1 LLCSSARRFYS
12 ADMFLPEPKKP
23 GAQRRRLMP
32 GQSKMLWSSLMIAAG
47 SFMPWISTGFGNISG
62 ATGQGAGYWTFIA
75 AMLGVS
81 GALMP
86 WRKVAITH
94 AIIVALVATLLPLW
108 QVLHL
113 VNLVGL
119 SGWMPGIGLVLVFFG
134 GLFVSTAARTLIN
147 LEVVP
152 VPQTAAA

>member
-1 LLCSSARRFYS
+1 
-12 ADMFLPEPKKP
+12 MFLPENKP
-23 GAQRRRLMP
+23 AGAQRRRLMP
-32 GQSKMLWSSLMIAAG
+32 GQGQMLWASLMIAVG
-47 SFMPWISTGFGNISG
+47 SFMPWVSTGFGNISG

-94 AIIVALVATLLPLW
+94 AVIVALAATLLPLW

-113 VNLVGL
+113 VNLVGF

-134 GLFVSTAARTLIN
+134 GLFVAKAAHTLTN
-147 LEVVP
+147 VEVVP
-152 VPQTAAA
+152 ATAVAA

>member
-1 LLCSSARRFYS
+1 
-12 ADMFLPEPKKP
+12 MFMPEANKP
-23 GAQRRRLMP
+23 GAQRRRLIP
-32 GQSKMLWSSLMIAAG
+32 GQGRMLWSSAMIAVG

-75 AMLGVS
+75 AMLGIS

-94 AIIVALVATLLPLW
+94 AVIVAVVATMLPLW

-113 VNLVGL
+113 VNLVGFA
-119 SGWMPGIGLVLVFFG
+119 GWMPGIGLVLVFFG
-134 GLFVSTAARTLIN
+134 GLFIASAAHTLLT
-147 LEVVP
+147 LETVRAP
-152 VPQTAAA
+152 VGAAA